1 MAERRRRRS
10 HRTRPDVDRSV
21 VNRFLDRLR
30 QRTQPAAP
38 AATYEFSRLGFRADV
53 IRGLAP
59 DEAFRIVTPVG
70 TFQMTRREF
79 ERVFANVV
87 ASRSWQ
93 ERGLYHY
100 PVVPEKATPFLVPSP
115 TTSAGKGR

>member
-1 MAERRRRRS
+1 MKERRRRRS

-30 QRTQPAAP
+30 QRIQPAAP

-53 IRGLAP
+53 ITRLAP

-87 ASRSWQ
+87 ASRSWR

-100 PVVPEKATPFLVPSP
+100 PVVPEKAAPFLVPSP
-115 TTSAGKGR
+115 TTSARTGR